1 MERRHSGGGDGL
13 TGLMKGLKL
22 TEEEKRG
29 VKGAWKLGEKEAG

>member
-1 MERRHSGGGDGL
+1 
-13 TGLMKGLKL
+13 MKGLKL